1 MVYDNKQWG
10 VARLICFWLS
20 MLSILVSI
28 VAAGVLIV
36 MMPRSCDPVTAWWQ
50 GKVILDIIPRNSTS
64 GQPKINLN
72 DLILNVPKFKEIG
85 IQAIKLKDIFRH
97 NPDDG
102 TDSLARLDDT
112 AWYSCIDKSVLEAR
126 LDVKLLESLAEELHK
141 HDMNLMV
148 EIPAFEKTSEHGMM
162 SLSLIQNVTIAIKN
176 WGEVGVDGIS
186 IVGLE
191 HFGKDPYIATTA
203 ASWKTNFIKY
213 GTSQNTKILTTS
225 YLLPQNIEAF
235 ETKYGKSLHSEDSS
249 PPGIAGIVSFDLLD
263 ATITLDSLQNNS
275 KTVET
280 INSAARWDQAP
291 TQPWINWNIK
301 SHGANL
307 KNAEIAFQMLLPG
320 TLNLQLTALD
330 LLNQENQLLVSKLI
344 AIRKAAVPILM
355 NGNFK
360 TCHGHCDGNP
370 DKEIN
375 YKVHVFENNVLLME
389 RHFNRRNRYMVIAN
403 LGNQNMSLLSVSSLY
418 SGGDI
423 ILDTGDLNKESEFV
437 KFKEVVIDR
446 NEAFVIKFP
455 K

>member
-1 MVYDNKQWG
+1 
-10 VARLICFWLS
+10 
-20 MLSILVSI
+20 
-28 VAAGVLIV
+28 
-36 MMPRSCDPVTAWWQ
+36 
-50 GKVILDIIPRNSTS
+50 
-64 GQPKINLN
+64 
-72 DLILNVPKFKEIG
+72 
-85 IQAIKLKDIFRH
+85 
-97 NPDDG
+97 
-102 TDSLARLDDT
+102 
-112 AWYSCIDKSVLEAR
+112 
-126 LDVKLLESLAEELHK
+126 
-141 HDMNLMV
+141 
-148 EIPAFEKTSEHGMM
+148 
-162 SLSLIQNVTIAIKN
+162 VTIAIKN

-191 HFGKDPYIATTA
+191 HFWNDSYIATTA

-213 GTSQNTKILTTS
+213 GSSSNTKILTTS

-235 ETKYGKSLHSEDSS
+235 ATKLKAEDAS

-275 KTVET
+275 ATVET

-301 SHGANL
+301 SHGPNL

-320 TLNLQLTALD
+320 TLNLQLAALD

-375 YKVHVFENNVLLME
+375 YKVHVFENNILLME

-403 LGNQNMSLLSVSSLY
+403 LGNQNTSLLPVSSLY
-418 SGGDI
+418 SGGDM

-437 KFKEVVIDR
+437 KFKDEVIDH